1 MSEMEKMDEL
11 ERELTEAL
19 RRVDAPEGFAER
31 VMGRAFADP
40 THDGGTAMN
49 GATGMAAEAKVV
61 VMPRRQGSL
70 RMKAWVGG
78 AVAAMLALGV
88 FGAEQLHQQRE
99 RVERVEAANQEF
111 ATTVRITDEA
121 LQHARQQLEKAGVSW
136 Q

>member
-49 GATGMAAEAKVV
+49 GAPGMAAEVKVV

-88 FGAEQLHQQRE
+88 FGAEQLHQRRQRVAAANE
-99 RVERVEAANQEF
+99 QFEAA
-111 ATTVRITDEA
+111 VRVTDHA
-121 LQHARQQLEKAGVSW
+121 LAQTRTQLQRAGLNLGE
-136 Q
+136 